1 MIRAIVPL
9 LWRLGILFPL
19 LLLPWLSGLD
29 SLSRQVL
36 FQLRGPRPVAESLTL
51 LAIDEA
57 SVDPEL
63 SEFGGWPWPRALQAE
78 MVARVLELGAQRVV
92 FNIVHSGI
100 SPYGSDDDV
109 AFQRRLKPWLDRI
122 VFTASLVE
130 QRRDGLEEIQL
141 RQTSMPNV
149 AVGLSNPVLN
159 AFGVVKAVPGMGI
172 LRERLADFP
181 PPYPAPLA
189 NLASG
194 VSAAE
199 GIYGIDFLGPAG
211 HLPLVT
217 PQDIDLLGDGFW
229 RDQIVVFGATAPT
242 LGDQLET
249 PFGQL
254 SGSEVLVAAI
264 SGLIE
269 GRGFK
274 EPTTLQLSVMLLL
287 WTLLCGWRIGA
298 GSVALITFRHS
309 LLLILLG
316 AGVVVAAWSLGWW
329 LPGTTLLL
337 APLLGGGI
345 RSLAQYRVEN
355 GQRRFLKSVMSSR
368 ISPTLMQDM
377 LLSGQEMWTQLGGRR
392 THCVVLFTDLVGF
405 TARSNV
411 MGAEALFQLLNRYFE
426 AIAAPVLAEQGLLD
440 KFIGDALM
448 AEFGVPQHRGE
459 REEALAAVRAA
470 LAMQDNL
477 SALNLDL
484 EREGLEPLRQGIG
497 IHMGEVIAGNLGST
511 HRLEYTVIGAPVNLA
526 SRLESLTR
534 KFPEHPILMSDAVRN
549 LLGDLVQADSLGRH
563 QVKGWP
569 EPIEVFGLIRMNET
583 KPNQTRQTTT

>member
-1 MIRAIVPL
+1 MNRIIVPV
-9 LWRLGILFPL
+9 LWRLGLLLPL

-29 SLSRQVL
+29 SLSRQLL

-63 SEFGGWPWPRALQAE
+63 SEFGPWPWPRALQAE
-78 MVARVLELGAQRVV
+78 LVARVLELGAQRVV

-100 SPYGSDDDV
+100 SPYGSEDDA
-109 AFQRRLKPWLDRI
+109 AFLRRLKPWLDRV

-130 QRRDGLEEIQL
+130 QKRDGMEEIQL
-141 RQTSMPNV
+141 RQTSIPDV
-149 AVGLSNPVLN
+149 AVGLSSTVLN
-159 AFGVVKAVPGMGI
+159 KFGVVKAVPGLRI

-181 PPYPAPLA
+181 APHPVPLA
-189 NLASG
+189 HLAAG
-194 VSAAE
+194 IKAAE

-211 HLPLVT
+211 QLPFVT
-217 PQDIDLLGDGFW
+217 PRDIDNLGDGFW
-229 RDQIVVFGATAPT
+229 RDQVVVFGATAPT

-254 SGSEVLVAAI
+254 SGSEVLVAAM
-264 SGLIE
+264 SGLLE
-269 GRGFK
+269 GRGFR
-274 EPTTLQLSVMLLL
+274 EPAPLFLGGLLLL

-309 LLLILLG
+309 LILIVLA
-316 AGVVVAAWSLGWW
+316 AGVTVVAWSCGWW
-329 LPGTTLLL
+329 LPGTTLVL
-337 APLLGGGI
+337 APFLGGGI
-345 RSLAQYRVEN
+345 RTLAQYRVEN
-355 GQRRFLKSVMSSR
+355 GQRRFLKSVLSSR

-405 TARSNV
+405 TARSSV
-411 MGAEALFQLLNRYFE
+411 MDPEALFQLLNRYFE

-477 SALNLDL
+477 SALNVDL

-497 IHMGEVIAGNLGST
+497 IHVGEVIAGNLGSS

-534 KFPEHPILMSDAVRN
+534 NFPDHPILMSDAVRN
-549 LLGDLVQADSLGRH
+549 LLGEEVEVESLGRH

-569 EPIEVFGLIRMNET
+569 EPIEVFGLIRLNPPLGAPEDR
-583 KPNQTRQTTT
+583 P

>member
-1 MIRAIVPL
+1 MNRIIIPL
-9 LWRLGILFPL
+9 LWRLGILLPL

-29 SLSRQVL
+29 SLSRQLL
-36 FQLRGPRPVAESLTL
+36 FQLRGPRPIAESLTL

-63 SEFGGWPWPRALQAE
+63 SEFGRWPWPRALQAE
-78 MVARVLELGAQRVV
+78 LVARVLELGAQRVV

-100 SPYGSDDDV
+100 SPYGIEDDE
-109 AFQRRLKPWLDRI
+109 AFLRRLKPWLDRV
-122 VFTASLVE
+122 VFTAHLVE
-130 QRRDGLEEIQL
+130 QKRDGMEEVQL
-141 RQTSMPNV
+141 RQTSIPDV
-149 AVGLSNPVLN
+149 AVGLSNTVLN
-159 AFGVVKAVPGMGI
+159 EFGVVKAIPGLRI

-189 NLASG
+189 HLAAG
-194 VSAAE
+194 INAAD

-211 HLPLVT
+211 QLPLVT
-217 PQDIDLLGDGFW
+217 PQDIDNLGDGFW
-229 RDQIVVFGATAPT
+229 SNQVVVFGATAPT

-249 PFGQL
+249 PFGL
-254 SGSEVLVAAI
+254 VSGSEVLVAAM
-264 SGLIE
+264 SGLLE
-269 GRGFK
+269 GRGFR
-274 EPTTLQLSVMLLL
+274 EPEPLVLGGLLLL

-309 LLLILLG
+309 LILIVLA
-316 AGVVVAAWSLGWW
+316 AGVTVAAWSWGWW
-329 LPGTTLLL
+329 LPGTTLVL

-345 RSLAQYRVEN
+345 RTLAQYRVEN
-355 GQRRFLKSVMSSR
+355 VQRRFLKSVLSSR

-405 TARSNV
+405 TARSSV
-411 MGAEALFQLLNRYFE
+411 MEPEALFQLLNRYFE

-477 SALNLDL
+477 SALNVDL

-497 IHMGEVIAGNLGST
+497 IHVGEVIAGNLGSS

-534 KFPEHPILMSDAVRN
+534 NFPEHPILMSDAVRT
-549 LLGDLVQADSLGRH
+549 LLGDEVQVESLGRH

-569 EPIEVFGLIRMNET
+569 EPIEVFGLIRLNR
-583 KPNQTRQTTT
+583 P

>member
-1 MIRAIVPL
+1 MIRVIVPV
-9 LWRLGILFPL
+9 LWRLGLLVPL
-19 LLLPWLSGLD
+19 LLLPRLSGLD
-29 SLSRQVL
+29 SLSRQLL
-36 FQLRGPRPVAESLTL
+36 FQLRGPRPVSESLTL

-57 SVDPEL
+57 SVDPER
-63 SEFGGWPWPRALQAE
+63 SAFGRWPWPRALQADL
-78 MVARVLELGAQRVV
+78 VARVLELGARRVV
-92 FNIVHSGI
+92 FNIVHSGV
-100 SPYGSDDDV
+100 SPYGPGDDV
-109 AFQRRLKPWLDRI
+109 AFHDRLRPWFDRV

-130 QRRDGLEEIQL
+130 QKLDGIEEIQL
-141 RQTSMPNV
+141 RQTSIPDV
-149 AVGLSNPVLN
+149 AVGLSKKVLDDY
-159 AFGVVKAVPGMGI
+159 GVVKAVPGRRI

-194 VSAAE
+194 VEVAD

-211 HLPLVT
+211 HVPFVT
-217 PQDIDLLGDGFW
+217 PQDIDILGEGFW

-254 SGSEVLVAAI
+254 SGSEVLVAAM
-264 SGLIE
+264 SGLLE
-269 GRGFK
+269 GRGFR
-274 EPTTLQLSVMLLL
+274 EPAAARLSAFLLL

-298 GSVALITFRHS
+298 GSMALTTFRRS
-309 LLLILLG
+309 LILILLA
-316 AGVVVAAWSLGWW
+316 AGLTVAAWSRGWW
-329 LPGTTLLL
+329 LPGTALML
-337 APLLGGGI
+337 APFLGGGI
-345 RSLAQYRVEN
+345 RTLAQYRVEN
-355 GQRRFLKSVMSSR
+355 VQRRFLKSVLSRR

-377 LLSGQEMWTQLGGRR
+377 LISGQEIWTRLGGRR

-411 MGAEALFQLLNRYFE
+411 MEPEALFQLLNRYFE

-448 AEFGVPQHRGE
+448 AEFGVPRHRGE

-470 LAMQDNL
+470 LAMRDNL

-484 EREGLEPLRQGIG
+484 EKEGLEPLRQGIG
-497 IHMGEVIAGNLGST
+497 IHMGEVIAGNLGSS

-534 KFPEHPILMSDAVRN
+534 QFPQHPILMSDAVRT
-549 LLGDLVQADSLGRH
+549 LLGDRVQAESLGRH

-569 EPIEVFGLIRMNET
+569 EPIEVFGLICLNNSPGVDRDAG
-583 KPNQTRQTTT
+583 